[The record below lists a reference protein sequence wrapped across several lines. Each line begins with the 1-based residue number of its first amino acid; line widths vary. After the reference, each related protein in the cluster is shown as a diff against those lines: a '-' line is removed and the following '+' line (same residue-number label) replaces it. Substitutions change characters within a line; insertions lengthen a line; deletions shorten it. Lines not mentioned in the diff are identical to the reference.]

1 MRPLLGEHEV
11 ACHFAE
17 ELLPGARRDQ
27 LIADA
32 ARSSSPFATAEDEAV
47 TPVGAPP
54 VDGGGGLFDRGQ
66 HDPSGETQGR
76 L

>member
-1 MRPLLGEHEV
+1 V

-32 ARSSSPFATAEDEAV
+32 ARTSSPFATAEDEAAGIEFGPAV
-47 TPVGAPP
+47 AEPDPFDPG
-54 VDGGGGLFDRGQ
+54 DGGSEGA
-66 HDPSGETQGR
+66 HGR